1 MPVRVK
7 NIFTD
12 VASAPDAEQFLA
24 LFENTSVKIERIL
37 SHAHS
42 SPADFWYD
50 QAEDEWV
57 IVLRGSAALEFTG
70 GEIVDLREGDYVAI
84 ERHVKHRIAH
94 TSAQTVWLAV
104 RVK

>member
-57 IVLRGSAALEFTG
+57 IVLRGSAALEFQA
-70 GEIVDLREGDYVAI
+70 GEIVEMNEGDYVFI
-84 ERHVKHRIAH
+84 PRGVRHRVARTGEKTIG
-94 TSAQTVWLAV
+94 LAV
-104 RVK
+104 HIR